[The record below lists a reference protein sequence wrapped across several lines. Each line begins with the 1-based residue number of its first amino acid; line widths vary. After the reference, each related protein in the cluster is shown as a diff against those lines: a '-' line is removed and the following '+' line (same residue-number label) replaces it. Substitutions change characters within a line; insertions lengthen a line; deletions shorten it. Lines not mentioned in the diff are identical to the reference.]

1 MLADP
6 PSCPPHGK
14 RPVGYPFPTGTL
26 NHSITHVLGARADPR
41 AGRCQVQPLLRSLRS
56 PLHTEGQHGGPHAH
70 THRTQVI
77 SAYRISGRRLDL
89 ATGYQRPDTIRPKMQ
104 LGTIFRLKPAFGFC
118 SGKGHFLLSSLSRW
132 CKKKSGKIVLKVF
145 FPVEKVFL
153 ENL

>member
-1 MLADP
+1 MGFASGSGSALRKTAESGSAKMLADP

-14 RPVGYPFPTGTL
+14 RPVGYPVPTGTL
-26 NHSITHVLGARADPR
+26 NHSITNVLGARADPR
-41 AGRCQVQPLLRSLRS
+41 AGRCQVQPLLRSLWP

-104 LGTIFRLKPAFGFC
+104 LGTYILTYF
-118 SGKGHFLLSSLSRW
+118 
-132 CKKKSGKIVLKVF
+132 VVN
-145 FPVEKVFL
+145 EKMIKYS
-153 ENL
+153 NIWDS